1 VDLIILLPLK
11 LLSGVNATFATLAFL
26 HKNSRKQRN
35 NSENL
40 AVLWLP
46 KPSAAQDFRR
56 ESDVDG

>member
-1 VDLIILLPLK
+1 VDLIILAAQTA
-11 LLSGVNATFATLAFL
+11 SGVNATFATLAFL
-26 HKNSRKQRN
+26 HKNSRKQRK

-40 AVLWLP
+40 AVLWFP